1 MPASATANPDI
12 ATVVSLALEKSINLA
27 LRYDPATREKLRAL
41 APTRIA
47 LTISQ
52 PDIPLLFFIEQ
63 NTIEENTNK
72 ENAVRVSMFDEADD
86 ADIRLTGKASEF
98 LSLMGKETHSLAD
111 VDIDVSGKVSVLNQ
125 LQSIL
130 GDLDIDWEEPLTEI
144 LGVVPGHTV
153 ATMIRNAFDWG
164 KTQQQSIHNALPD
177 ILTEELRLLPAQT
190 ELSHFYNAVD
200 DVSAAAQRLQ
210 ARIQQLQNSL
220 NKSA

>member
-1 MPASATANPDI
+1 MPAAATSNPDI
-12 ATVVSLALEKSINLA
+12 ATVVSLALEKSIQLA
-27 LRYDPATREKLRAL
+27 LRYDPATREKLRTL

-47 LTISQ
+47 LSIYQ
-52 PDIPLLFFIEQ
+52 PDIQLLFFIEDSA
-63 NTIEENTNK
+63 IEES
-72 ENAVRVSMFDEADD
+72 AVRVSMFDEADD

-130 GDLDIDWEEPLTEI
+130 ADLDIDWEEPLTEI
-144 LGVVPGHTV
+144 LGIVPGHTV
-153 ATMIRNAFDWG
+153 ANLVRNALTWG
-164 KTQQQSIHNALPD
+164 KTQQQNIHSALPE
-177 ILTEELRLLPAQT
+177 ILTEELRLLPAQA

-200 DVSAAAQRLQ
+200 DVSAATQRLQ
-210 ARIQQLQNSL
+210 ARIQQLHNTL